1 MTAPVETTAAMTTP
15 AEQRDPAHDGGSTA
29 AGESARSTDA
39 SAAGVLNGA
48 GEQAAVRRELSSNA
62 VITLF
67 GGLVTTLLAAL
78 IGLMMWQFNSLGAR
92 IDAQSDRIDSLG
104 ASLRAEM
111 AQQGTELRAE
121 TADLRAEMAQQ
132 SADLRAEMAQQSAD
146 LRAYIAQQ
154 SVDLRA
160 ETTQLR
166 TDLRAEMA
174 QQGTELRAETADLRA
189 EMQAGFAEVTAI
201 LLDHT
206 DRLARLETAAG
217 LPRAAD

>member
-78 IGLMMWQFNSLGAR
+78 IGLMMWQFNSLGVRIDAQNDR

-104 ASLRAEM
+104 ASLRAEI
-111 AQQGTELRAE
+111 
-121 TADLRAEMAQQ
+121 AQQ
-132 SADLRAEMAQQSAD
+132 SADLRAEAA
-146 LRAYIAQQ
+146 
-154 SVDLRA
+154 
-160 ETTQLR
+160 QLR